1 MLLPITVMIV
11 FSNLSRDIR
20 PSRLEGK
27 FATEGHWAGFLV
39 IDVSMLLPIT
49 VMEYIHNLLV
59 IPFPPYISVSL
70 FQFLRYSYV

>member
-39 IDVSMLLPIT
+39 I
-49 VMEYIHNLLV
+49 VMYLCYAAAYYRDGIHK
-59 IPFPPYISVSL
+59 
-70 FQFLRYSYV
+70 